1 MSNQIHNPEHHN
13 IQDYAKYIN
22 INNTMYT
29 NGDDHYSNNIDQ
41 ISLDHNKE

>member
-22 INNTMYT
+22 INNVIIKYL
-29 NGDDHYSNNIDQ
+29 NNMG
-41 ISLDHNKE
+41 SWLNRRA